1 MARLYIFAEG
11 QTEQT
16 YGDTVLKHH
25 LATFGV
31 YVQGPILIGHAK
43 KKGRVHRGGGRKYL
57 PMRNDILRFLA
68 QEKAIDTYFT
78 TMIDLYAIHSDF
90 PGLAE
95 AEKVRHLPREHVE
108 QLEEAFANDI
118 NDRRFIPHIQL
129 HEFEAI
135 LFVNPTAFETFYADC
150 ARQVVALQ
158 AIAQAHASP
167 EEIDDGAQTAPS
179 KRIIDQ
185 FPDYEGA
192 KRTAGPQIAANI
204 GVDAIRDKCP
214 HFNAWP
220 AKLERLGTDAP
231 E

>member
-16 YGDTVLKHH
+16 YGDTVLKDH

-31 YVQGPILIGHAK
+31 YVQGPILIAHAK

-57 PMRNDILRFLA
+57 SMRNDILRFLA
-68 QEKAIDTYFT
+68 QEKANDTYFT

-95 AEKVRHLPREHVE
+95 AEKVRHLPRQRVE
-108 QLEEAFANDI
+108 QLEQAFANDI

-150 ARQVVALQ
+150 AKQVVALQ

-204 GVDAIRDKCP
+204 GLEAVRGKCP
-214 HFNAWP
+214 HFDAWL
-220 AKLERLGTDAP
+220 AKLEKLGTDAP

>member
-1 MARLYIFAEG
+1 MPRLYIFAEG

-16 YGDTVLKHH
+16 YGDTVLKDH

-31 YVQGPILIGHAK
+31 YVQGPVLIAHAK
-43 KKGRVHRGGGRKYL
+43 RKGRVHRGGGRKYQ
-57 PMRNDILRFLA
+57 PMRNDIMRFLA
-68 QEKAIDTYFT
+68 QEKASDTFFT
-78 TMIDLYAIHSDF
+78 TMIDLYSIHADF

-95 AEKVRHLPREHVE
+95 AEKIHHLPRQRVQ
-108 QLEEAFANDI
+108 QLEDAFAEDI

-135 LFVNPTAFETFYADC
+135 LFANPIAFETFYANC
-150 ARQVVALQ
+150 AKQVAALQ
-158 AIAQAHASP
+158 AIAQAYASP
-167 EEIDDGAQTAPS
+167 EEIDDGAKTAPS

-185 FPDYEGA
+185 FEDYKGA
-192 KRTAGPQIAANI
+192 KPTAGPQIAAKI

-214 HFNAWP
+214 HFDAWL

-231 E
+231 

>member
-16 YGDTVLKHH
+16 YGDTVLKYH
-25 LATFGV
+25 LANFGV
-31 YVQGPILIGHAK
+31 YLQGPVLIAHAK
-43 KKGRVHRGGGRKYL
+43 RKGRIYRGGGSKYL

-68 QEKAIDTYFT
+68 QEKANDTYFT

-95 AEKVRHLPREHVE
+95 AEKVRHLPRQRVE
-108 QLEEAFANDI
+108 QLEDAFAKDI
-118 NDRRFIPHIQL
+118 NDRRFFPHIQL

-135 LFVNPTAFETFYADC
+135 LFANPAAFETFYANC
-150 ARQVVALQ
+150 AREVAALQ

-167 EEIDDGAQTAPS
+167 EDIDDGAQTAPS

-204 GVDAIRDKCP
+204 GLEAVRGKCP
-214 HFNAWP
+214 HFDAWL
-220 AKLERLGTDAP
+220 ARLEQLGDQRS
-231 E
+231 